1 MEREQLERYK
11 IKFYKNEKI
20 KKGWILTYVVVISM
34 FVSLMIF
41 YLMKSFENR
50 NFYMSNYKLYN
61 LKEDDDYMYREN
73 IMVNF
78 NKYVL
83 SNLEDIKKETIEKYF
98 KGKKGEKLVS
108 YKESYIT
115 YDSDKRIFKINGLKR
130 NYEFTITINLD
141 KVICNFKG
149 F

>member
-11 IKFYKNEKI
+11 IKFYKGENR
-20 KKGWILTYVVVISM
+20 KKGWILTYVIVISM
-34 FVSLMIF
+34 LVSLMSF

-50 NFYMSNYKLYN
+50 NFYMSNYKSYN
-61 LKEDDDYMYREN
+61 LKEDTDYKYREN

-83 SNLEDIKKETIEKYF
+83 SDLENIKKNTAEKYF
-98 KGKKGEKLVS
+98 EGKKGEKLVS

-115 YDSDKRIFKINGLKR
+115 YDPNKRAFKINGLKR
-130 NYEFTITINLD
+130 NYTFTMDINLD
-141 KVICNFKG
+141 KVIYNFKS